1 MDNMINAD
9 RDQMMLMPPSIRE
22 WLPDDHLAV
31 FIGDIVDG
39 LDLTPIE
46 QEYRGSG
53 KRAYNPRI
61 LLSLLFYGYST
72 GLFSSRKI
80 ETATYDSVAFRYLSG
95 DTHPDHDTIVYF
107 RQRFLSQIKQLFIQ
121 ILLIAREMGVLKV
134 GTVAIDGTK
143 IKANASKH
151 KAMSWKY
158 ACRLEKQ
165 LKREIAQLLKKA
177 EETDTK
183 EKEQELDIPEEIR
196 FRKQRLAKIAEAKKA
211 IEERAAERHQK
222 AVARWEERKKQRRER
237 QNKDGMKP
245 RGKKPSKPRNTGP
258 EDKDQYN
265 FTDPDSRIMKSHG
278 SFEQC
283 QNAQA
288 AVDIS
293 SLMVVGTGLTNTS
306 VDFRELLPTLED
318 VTNNIGKPGSVLADG
333 GYYSEENVKGCKKRN
348 VEAYIAV
355 GREKHNK
362 PLKERSRKRPPH
374 SFSPLRKEMWKK
386 VKSED
391 GKEIYRNRMFTVE
404 AVFGIIKHI
413 VGFRQFSMRGI
424 SKAVGEWDLVCLAY
438 NLKRLHQ
445 LRLA

>member
-39 LDLTPIE
+39 LDLTIIE
-46 QEYRGSG
+46 QEYKGSG
-53 KRAYNPRI
+53 KKAYSPRI

-95 DTHPDHDTIVYF
+95 DTHPDHDTIAYF
-107 RQRFLSQIKQLFIQ
+107 RQRFLPQIKQLFIQ
-121 ILLIAREMGVLKV
+121 ILLIARQMGVLKV

-158 ACRLEKQ
+158 ACRLEN
-165 LKREIAQLLKKA
+165 LLHREITQLLQKA
-177 EETDTK
+177 ETTDK
-183 EKEQELDIPEEIR
+183 KDKEQELDLPEEIR

-211 IEERAAERHQK
+211 IEERAAERHKK
-222 AVARWEERKKQRRER
+222 AVAKWDERKQQRQAKQDKEG
-237 QNKDGMKP
+237 KKP
-245 RGKKPSKPRNTGP
+245 RGKKPSKPRKKGP

-293 SLMVVGTGLTNTS
+293 TLMVVGTGLTNTS
-306 VDFRELLPTLED
+306 VDFRELIPTLDD
-318 VTNNIGKPGSVLADG
+318 VTNNIGKPENILADG
-333 GYYSEENVKGCKKRN
+333 GYYSEENIKGCKNRN

-362 PLKERSRKRPPH
+362 PLKERNAKRPPS
-374 SFSPLRKEMWKK
+374 SFSPLRKEMWEK

-391 GKEIYRNRMFTVE
+391 GQAIYRNRMFTVE
-404 AVFGIIKHI
+404 AVFGIIKHV
-413 VGFRQFSMRGI
+413 VGFRQFSMRSI
-424 SKAVGEWDLVCLAY
+424 TKAVGEWDLVCLSY

-445 LRLA
+445 LKYA